1 MCKILEISRSGY
13 YKYRDK
19 DFSKKKDIHTDLVV
33 KIFHD
38 SKQIYGTRKIK
49 RACSE
54 QGVII
59 SRRRIGH
66 IMAEEGLVSR
76 YTVAQFKP
84 QRQNV
89 NRDQVVNVVNQEF
102 DNRGKKEVIVS
113 DLTYVRVGSS
123 WNYVCVIVDL
133 FNREIIG
140 YSAGP
145 RKTAQLVKE
154 AFATVKGSLS
164 NVQYFH
170 SDRGMEFK
178 SSLIEE
184 LINTFGIS
192 RSLSE
197 AGVPY
202 DNAVAEAT
210 FKSIKTEFV
219 YPNRFETLQQLKQ
232 ELAVYVWWFNNK
244 RYHQTLNYLT
254 PVQYRLENVI

>member
-13 YKYRDK
+13 YKYRNK
-19 DFSKKKDIHTDLVV
+19 DFSKHKDEHTDLVV
-33 KIFHD
+33 EIFND
-38 SKQIYGTRKIK
+38 NNQIYGARKIK
-49 RACSE
+49 KACEE
-54 QGVII
+54 QGVIL

-84 QRQNV
+84 KRNNV
-89 NRDQVVNVVNQEF
+89 NREQTENIVNQEF
-102 DNRGKKEVIVS
+102 NDRCKKEVIVS
-113 DLTYVRVGSS
+113 DLTYVRVGNR

-154 AFATVKGSLS
+154 AFATVKGSLM

-178 SSLIEE
+178 STLIEE
-184 LINTFGIS
+184 LIDTFKIS

-210 FKSIKTEFV
+210 FKSIKTEFI
-219 YPNRFETLQQLKQ
+219 YPNKFETLQQLKQ

-254 PVQYRLENVI
+254 PIQYRLKNVI